1 MTPKLQTMKGLPSNF
16 PMGVQGVESC
26 APRYT
31 SPRLLYAVAPSD
43 LAPSGSGMH
52 LYSYRIG

>member
-1 MTPKLQTMKGLPSNF
+1 MRTCIVYTLVAAALVFTVG
-16 PMGVQGVESC
+16 
-26 APRYT
+26 APRYSS
-31 SPRLLYAVAPSD
+31 SPLLYAVSPSD

>member
-1 MTPKLQTMKGLPSNF
+1 MRTCIVYTLVAAALVIAEGAS
-16 PMGVQGVESC
+16 
-26 APRYT
+26 RY
-31 SPRLLYAVAPSD
+31 SSSRLLYAVSPSD

>member
-1 MTPKLQTMKGLPSNF
+1 MRTCIVYTLI
-16 PMGVQGVESC
+16 
-26 APRYT
+26 APALVIAEGASRY
-31 SPRLLYAVAPSD
+31 SSSRLLYAVSPSD

>member
-1 MTPKLQTMKGLPSNF
+1 MMTCTVYRQVAAALVFAEGGS
-16 PMGVQGVESC
+16 
-26 APRYT
+26 RYS
-31 SPRLLYAVAPSD
+31 SPRLLYAVAPND